1 MVKPVRFSRVIC
13 LAAIL
18 AVLLTV
24 FVSFAVAG
32 GFGSR
37 TRTLGDIDGDGIKE
51 EYILVDHRLTVREGD
66 KYLWRSPSD
75 WRIDNFALGDV
86 DNDGTV
92 NLVLTLWKTGSFGS
106 VKPFWQTAEDTSYK
120 NHLFVYRLKN
130 KAMKQ
135 VWCSSDLDRPIVSF
149 TIRNVDGDGPSL
161 VVEEGKYRKMS
172 GERYTLD
179 TKAPVRRAVW
189 RWDEWGFRLV
199 HVRQN
204 AL

>member
-1 MVKPVRFSRVIC
+1 MIP

-24 FVSFAVAG
+24 FVSLTVTG
-32 GFGSR
+32 DLGSR
-37 TRTLGDIDGDGIKE
+37 TRAVGDLDGDGMKE
-51 EYILVDHRLTVREGD
+51 EYILVDHHLTVREGE
-66 KYLWRSPSD
+66 KQLWRSPND
-75 WRIDNFALGDV
+75 WRVDNFALGDV
-86 DNDGTV
+86 DNDGMV

-149 TIRNVDGDGPSL
+149 TIRDVDGDGPSL

-179 TKAPVRRAVW
+179 TKAPVRTTVW
-189 RWDEWGFRLV
+189 RWEEWGFRLIK
-199 HVRQN
+199 HKKPC
-204 AL
+204 

>member
-1 MVKPVRFSRVIC
+1 MVKPVRFSRVIR
-13 LAAIL
+13 AAVIF

-24 FVSFAVAG
+24 FVSLKDIG

-37 TRTLGDIDGDGIKE
+37 SRAVGDLDGDGVTE
-51 EYILVDHRLTVREGD
+51 EYILVDHHITVREGE
-66 KYLWRSPSD
+66 KYLWRSPGD
-75 WRIDNFALGDV
+75 WRVDNFALGDL

-106 VKPFWQTAEDTSYK
+106 VKPFWQTAEDTGYK

-149 TIRNVDGDGPSL
+149 TIRDVDGDGLSL

-172 GERYTLD
+172 GERYAFD
-179 TKAPVRRAVW
+179 TKAPVRTTVW
-189 RWDEWGFRLV
+189 RWDEWGFRLIKY
-199 HVRQN
+199 N
-204 AL
+204 L